1 MRNKVYLR
9 NLKRRHFEQYV
20 DYILGE
26 KCYNMKVPTATG
38 ERSALQPPWHILL
51 DYEYEMRSHAFKKA
65 RKDGIDLGVALLQA
79 TQNSGLK
86 ELHFTSPITFAAMQR
101 PSKCEPV
108 RFKCPGTEQGLRW
121 QRQVWQGQKGER
133 CEAASN
139 DLPAGHKT
147 GADYPPNRRARD
159 LLQAQHEGQEM

>member
-1 MRNKVYLR
+1 MVASKMRNKVYLR

-65 RKDGIDLGVALLQA
+65 LLWCHRWRLQVRSRHLQSQE
-79 TQNSGLK
+79 T
-86 ELHFTSPITFAAMQR
+86 LHQ
-101 PSKCEPV
+101 
-108 RFKCPGTEQGLRW
+108 
-121 QRQVWQGQKGER
+121 
-133 CEAASN
+133 
-139 DLPAGHKT
+139 
-147 GADYPPNRRARD
+147 
-159 LLQAQHEGQEM
+159 